1 MTTDMWIFLGL
12 ALVAVWAAVCMLI
25 SRSAVY
31 SALFL
36 VLNFV
41 TIAVVFL
48 LLQAAFIA
56 LVQVTVY
63 AGAIMVL
70 FLFVIM
76 LLGAER
82 VETTPSLPWQAP
94 VAVAITTVLFGLMVL
109 ALLTGQAGAAP
120 GVEVAA
126 GFGSPQAVGELLFSD
141 FLLPF
146 EVTSILLLAAM
157 IGAIVLTR
165 RERSREAS

>member
-12 ALVAVWAAVCMLI
+12 AVIAVTTAASMLL
-25 SRSAVY
+25 SRNAVY

-41 TIAVVFL
+41 AVAVLYL
-48 LLQAAFIA
+48 LLHAAFIA

-82 VETTPSLPWQAP
+82 VETDRSLKWQQPA
-94 VAVAITTVLFGLMVL
+94 AMVLGL
-109 ALLTGQAGAAP
+109 ALLAEMGYIFFAGTSVGPAPAAIL
-120 GVEVAA
+120 GDA
-126 GFGSPQAVGELLFSD
+126 FGSPIAVGTLLFSD

-146 EVTSILLLAAM
+146 EVISVLL
-157 IGAIVLTR
+157 
-165 RERSREAS
+165 